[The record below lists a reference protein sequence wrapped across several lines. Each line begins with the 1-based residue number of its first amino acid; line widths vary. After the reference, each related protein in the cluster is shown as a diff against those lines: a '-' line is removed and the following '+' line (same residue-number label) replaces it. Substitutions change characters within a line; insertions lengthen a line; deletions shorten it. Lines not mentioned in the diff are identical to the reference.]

1 MSLLTEL
8 EAHAPEYIEW
18 RHTFHEHPELG
29 LETPWTADLVA
40 AKLRSFGIEVT
51 QGVGGHGVVGVLE
64 GSLGPGRTVGLRS
77 DMDALSITETGECP
91 WKSRKPGLM
100 HACGH
105 DGHMTML
112 LAAAQYLAAHR
123 DFKGKVV
130 FIFQPGEEGAGGAWA
145 MIKDGL
151 FERFPVDELYGFHNW
166 TDVPVGEVRCR
177 KGATMAGQD
186 FFAIRVKG
194 KGAHASAPQLSADA
208 ALAAAMITTAL
219 QQIVSRNIAPLDSAV
234 VSVTKI
240 HTGSAFNIIPET
252 AEVGGCTRFFSDETG
267 ALIRERIEAVTK
279 ATAESVGCRAE
290 VEFTPVAAVLNS
302 NARLAEELLAAA
314 REVVGDEKASF
325 ADIPQMA
332 SEDFSYLARE
342 VPGAYGFLGGQAPY
356 GASNLHNPQFDFDD
370 RVLSTGAALW
380 VTIAR
385 RRLAAS

>member
-77 DMDALSITETGECP
+77 DMDALSITET
-91 WKSRKPGLM
+91 
-100 HACGH
+100 
-105 DGHMTML
+105 
-112 LAAAQYLAAHR
+112 
-123 DFKGKVV
+123 
-130 FIFQPGEEGAGGAWA
+130 
-145 MIKDGL
+145 
-151 FERFPVDELYGFHNW
+151 ERFPVDELYGFHNW

>member
-1 MSLLTEL
+1 MSLLSEL

-77 DMDALSITETGECP
+77 DMDALSITETGQCP
-91 WKSRKPGLM
+91 WKSHKPGLM

-130 FIFQPGEEGAGGAWA
+130 FIFQPGEEGAGGALA

-186 FFAIRVKG
+186 FFCDSSEGQRRTCFR
-194 KGAHASAPQLSADA
+194 PA
-208 ALAAAMITTAL
+208 AL
-219 QQIVSRNIAPLDSAV
+219 R
-234 VSVTKI
+234 
-240 HTGSAFNIIPET
+240 
-252 AEVGGCTRFFSDETG
+252 
-267 ALIRERIEAVTK
+267 
-279 ATAESVGCRAE
+279 
-290 VEFTPVAAVLNS
+290 
-302 NARLAEELLAAA
+302 
-314 REVVGDEKASF
+314 
-325 ADIPQMA
+325 
-332 SEDFSYLARE
+332 
-342 VPGAYGFLGGQAPY
+342 
-356 GASNLHNPQFDFDD
+356 
-370 RVLSTGAALW
+370 
-380 VTIAR
+380 
-385 RRLAAS
+385 

>member
-130 FIFQPGEEGAGGAWA
+130 FIFQPGEEGAGGALA

-219 QQIVSRNIAPLDSAV
+219 QQIVSRNIAPLDVPSI
-234 VSVTKI
+234 SSRKLQR
-240 HTGSAFNIIPET
+240 S
-252 AEVGGCTRFFSDETG
+252 
-267 ALIRERIEAVTK
+267 
-279 ATAESVGCRAE
+279 
-290 VEFTPVAAVLNS
+290 
-302 NARLAEELLAAA
+302 AAA
-314 REVVGDEKASF
+314 HV
-325 ADIPQMA
+325 
-332 SEDFSYLARE
+332 FSPTR
-342 VPGAYGFLGGQAPY
+342 QA
-356 GASNLHNPQFDFDD
+356 Q
-370 RVLSTGAALW
+370 
-380 VTIAR
+380 
-385 RRLAAS
+385 